1 MITDETKTALPATD
15 KKLVVLGGGRGAS
28 QVLLGARPY
37 FADLTAVVAVTDTG
51 RSTGV
56 ARTLADIPAPGD
68 LRNTLTALAH
78 DPEALLPRL
87 LEYRLRSA
95 TFPALDGM
103 AFGNLLLAALTQ
115 MTGDFA
121 GAVATTATLI
131 GCTARV
137 LPISTA
143 NTHLCAELEDGRVMQ
158 NELEVRGLHKAPIR
172 RLFLADPSAP
182 TYPPVLEALAQ
193 ADMVVIGPGSLFTSV
208 LATLLFDGLVTALRQ
223 TRAEV
228 VFVCNTTTQPGQT
241 DHYRVIDHVQRV
253 TELLGSGVLN
263 TVLVNRSEV
272 LDLELLAQY
281 AVEGIHLLQPTD
293 AELAD
298 IAAQGIRTLV
308 QDYAEMTGGKRELW
322 NKQDTIR
329 HDPALIGL
337 ALYKLALDADDAGA
351 SMARS

>member
-1 MITDETKTALPATD
+1 MTTAKTKPTLPATN
-15 KKLVVLGGGRGAS
+15 KKLVVIGGGRGVS
-28 QVLLGARPY
+28 QVVLGARPY

-56 ARTLADIPAPGD
+56 ARTLANMPAPGD
-68 LRNTLTALAH
+68 LRNTLAALAH
-78 DPEALLPRL
+78 DPQALLPRL

-95 TFPALDGM
+95 HIPGLDGM

-121 GAVATTATLI
+121 GAVETVATLI

-137 LPISTA
+137 LPVSTA
-143 NTHLCAELEDGRVMQ
+143 NTHLCAELEDGRVMH
-158 NELEVRGLHKAPIR
+158 NELEVRGLNKAPIR

-182 TYPPVLEALAQ
+182 THPPVLEALAR

-208 LATLLFDGLVTALRQ
+208 LATLLFDGLVTTLRRS
-223 TRAEV
+223 RAEV
-228 VFVCNTTTQPGQT
+228 IFVCNTTTQPGQT

-253 TELLGSGVLN
+253 VELLGSGVLN
-263 TVLVNRSEV
+263 TVLINRSEA
-272 LDLELLAQY
+272 LDPEVLAQY
-281 AVEGIHLLQPTD
+281 AAEGIHLLRPTD

-298 IAAQGIRTLV
+298 IAALGVRTLV
-308 QDYAEMTGGKRELW
+308 RDYAETTSGKRALW

-329 HDPALIGL
+329 HDPTLIGL
-337 ALYKLALDADDAGA
+337 ALYKLALDADDAGV
-351 SMARS
+351 